1 MNRRF
6 AALAANEQGALLIV
20 VSALGFTVNS
30 TLAKLLANGGMD
42 PFQIALA
49 RAFFAFGALLP
60 FLLRGGIKRFHT
72 KHPWVHFGRALAGST
87 AMFLGIYAI
96 AHLPLATVTALGFT
110 TPLFTVVLAALVLK
124 ERVRWRRWS
133 ATLVGFGG
141 VLVMV
146 RPGAETF
153 DPNALASLAAA
164 LLVAWAVT
172 LVKRFPPGESQ
183 AVMLFYFCVTSLL
196 VAIVPAIAVWRQPT
210 PLEWVMLA
218 AVGLVGVAAQALFI
232 KAYRTGESSFI
243 APFDYSKLIFAGIIG
258 YLLFAEVPDGW
269 TLAGATVIVASTLY
283 IARREGRIARQA
295 LAAARATPPALDQG
309 TPPTDA

>member
-1 MNRRF
+1 MSRF
-6 AALAANEQGALLIV
+6 ARLGANEQGALLLIA
-20 VSALGFTVNS
+20 SAFGFTVNS
-30 TLAKLLANGGMD
+30 TMAKVLANGGMD

-49 RAFFAFGALLP
+49 RAFFAFGALVP
-60 FLLRGGIKRFHT
+60 FLLRGGLQAFKTR
-72 KHPWVHFGRALAGST
+72 HPWVHFWRAMAGSA
-87 AMFLGIYAI
+87 AMFLGFYAI

-124 ERVRWRRWS
+124 ETVRWRRWS
-133 ATLVGFGG
+133 ATLIGFGG

-153 DPNALASLAAA
+153 DPDALASLAAA

-183 AVMLFYFCVTSLL
+183 AVMLFYFCLTSLL
-196 VAIVPAIAVWRQPT
+196 LAIGPAISVWRAPE

-218 AVGLVGVAAQALFI
+218 GIGLVGVAAQALFI
-232 KAYRTGESSFI
+232 KAYRTGESSYI
-243 APFDYSKLIFAGIIG
+243 APFDYSKLIFAGIVG

-269 TLAGATVIVASTLY
+269 TLAGAAVIVGSTLY
-283 IARREGRIARQA
+283 IARREARVA
-295 LAAARATPPALDQG
+295 RRAAPPSAVPAPDQG
-309 TPPTDA
+309 ALGKS